1 MTTLQIVEA
10 KQGILIE
17 EQLLQS
23 AGLGSHLQIIV
34 QAGEI
39 RIVTAHIPAP
49 AIASEKGWKVFRSL
63 GNNAR
68 KGKLPNAA
76 MEHDRYLYGKKH

>member
-1 MTTLQIVEA
+1 MTTPQIVEA

-23 AGLGSHLQIIV
+23 AGLGNHLQIIV

-39 RIVTAHIPAP
+39 RIVTANTPAP
-49 AIASEKGWKVFRSL
+49 ALSSEKGWKVFRAL
-63 GNNAR
+63 GNNPG

-76 MEHDRYLYGKKH
+76 VDHDRYLYGKH

>member
-23 AGLGSHLQIIV
+23 AGLGSQLQIIV

-39 RIVTAHIPAP
+39 RIVTAQTLAP
-49 AIASEKGWKVFRSL
+49 TISSEKGWKVFRAL
-63 GNNAR
+63 GNNLP
-68 KGKLPNAA
+68 KGKLSNAA
-76 MEHDRYLYGKKH
+76 IEHDRHLYGKY

>member
-49 AIASEKGWKVFRSL
+49 TITSEKGWKVFRAL

-76 MEHDRYLYGKKH
+76 VDHDHYLYGKR

>member
-49 AIASEKGWKVFRSL
+49 QSLPKKGGRFFAL
-63 GNNAR
+63 
-68 KGKLPNAA
+68 
-76 MEHDRYLYGKKH
+76 